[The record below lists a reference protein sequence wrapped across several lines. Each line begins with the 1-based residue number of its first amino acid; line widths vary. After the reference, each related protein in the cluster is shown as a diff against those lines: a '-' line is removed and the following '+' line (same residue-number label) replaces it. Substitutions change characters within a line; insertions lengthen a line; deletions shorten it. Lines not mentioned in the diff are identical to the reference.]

1 MLLADKTVNVRSN
14 GIQNSNEFTIQQS
27 AKMFNILSNSLYSDK
42 VMAVIRELST
52 NAWDAHVAAGESR
65 PFDVHLP
72 TRTNPT
78 FTVRDYGTGLSQED
92 MEHLY
97 TTYGASNK
105 NDSND
110 FVGCLGLG
118 SKSPFAYT
126 KSFTSSSYHNGKQ
139 YTYIAAMD
147 ETGVPTLNHIST
159 VDTDEPNGMEISF
172 AVKEYDC
179 AEFCDKAKR
188 IYNYFKTKPV
198 VSGYLDNH
206 DYVHHNIVISGDD
219 WKVGKFSEKSY
230 EYPSRYN
237 NAGNIVAIMGS
248 VAYPVD
254 VDKVIG
260 KEEKEETDAAIAA
273 WNRSFKKVDMKNW
286 VNFLNNIV
294 SAGYYIEM
302 RFDIGEL
309 EMDPARESLQYTKE
323 VIATIRKKTQ
333 QVYLRL
339 QQDLTEKIKSAP
351 TKFEAYKSY
360 NALSAM
366 SNGWTT
372 GAEWT
377 DPDGKVYSIGAG
389 EDLEYT
395 FKSKGSSLY
404 CVNWKRASYKSR
416 KLFYLTDKIHWQTM
430 GGYRQY
436 RSSYDE
442 NDNPGNVVFFQ
453 CDTKSVES
461 AYKIAIRYCNMNNA
475 YAYLLVNQNDHTT
488 IHSDFKELL
497 KDVGEENVH
506 KISDYRHLVQSK
518 RKSKGGSGEAI
529 SNDSIFH
536 VRGDFAGAGE
546 HLSAHLNDAHL
557 LKNVD
562 IDQLDDLKEIVYVPI
577 TRYRSDTGVSISN
590 IVFSDKDDNF
600 GKKVFGKQNIF
611 AIKTGSVKQFEK
623 AGYTLVK
630 YEDWFKKRFDKEYKR
645 FRADYAHVKNLI
657 EWADDQREDKS
668 CNPKHTWSNKHNR
681 REVFVTKFVE
691 LFGFGYKEY
700 INSNEL
706 VAALDVS
713 VLMSCLYTSCVWD
726 ARAAVATDRVLK
738 KAGVK
743 FNIFEIVEM
752 KKEQFTVAS
761 FYQKNVG
768 GDQTLGDEVKA
779 TKSYEFLPKTPSL
792 VETFKKVLDKNPLLK
807 YNVCAEGQGVA
818 RSATPLS
825 EQSQMSPGQW
835 GNGDS
840 WFDNMDDAAW
850 HQMRT
855 MIGNTL

>member
-14 GIQNSNEFTIQQS
+14 GIKNSNEFTISQS

-139 YTYIAAMD
+139 YTYVAAMD

-159 VDTDEPNGMEISF
+159 VDTDQPNGMEISF

-179 AEFCDKAKR
+179 GQFCDKAKR

-198 VSGYLDNH
+198 LSGYLDNH

-219 WKVGKFSEKSY
+219 WKVGKFSEKSC

-248 VAYPVD
+248 VAYPVEI
-254 VDKVIG
+254 DKIVG

-309 EMDPARESLQYTKE
+309 EMDPAREGLQYTKD
-323 VIATIRKKTQ
+323 VIATVRKKTQ
-333 QVYLRL
+333 QVYLKL
-339 QQDLTEKIKSAP
+339 QQDLSEKIASAP

-360 NALSAM
+360 NTLSAM

-377 DPDGKVYSIGAG
+377 DPDGKVHPIGAG
-389 EDLEYT
+389 EDIEY
-395 FKSKGSSLY
+395 KLKNKASMLY

-430 GGYRQY
+430 GGYRQH
-436 RSSYDE
+436 RTYDE
-442 NDNPGNVVFFQ
+442 NDNPNEVVFFQ

-461 AYKIAIRYCNMNNA
+461 AYKIAIRYCNVNSA
-475 YAYLLVNQNDHTT
+475 YAYLLVNQDDHQT

-497 KDVGEENVH
+497 KDVGEENIK
-506 KISDYRHLVQSK
+506 KISEYRHLVQSK
-518 RKSKGGSGEAI
+518 RKSKGKSGEAI
-529 SNDSIFH
+529 SNDSIFL

-546 HLSAHLNDAHL
+546 QLSAKLNDAYT
-557 LKNVD
+557 LKTVD
-562 IDQLDDLKEIVYVPI
+562 IDQLDDLDEIVYVPI
-577 TRYRSDTGVSISN
+577 TRYASDIPGVSIRD
-590 IVFSDKDDNF
+590 IVYNDDNKF
-600 GKKVFGKQNIF
+600 AKKVFGKQNIF
-611 AIKTGSVKQFEK
+611 AIKNAAVKQFER
-623 AGYTLVK
+623 AGYTLVN
-630 YEDWFKKRFDKEYKR
+630 YEDWFKKRFNKEYNK
-645 FRADYAHVKNLI
+645 FRDDYAHVKNLI
-657 EWADDQREDKS
+657 QWASNQREDTG
-668 CNPKHTWSNKHNR
+668 CNPKHTWTNKENR
-681 REVFVTKFVE
+681 RNVFLTKFIE
-691 LFGFGYKEY
+691 LFGFGYNEY
-700 INSNEL
+700 LSSNEL

-713 VLMSCLYTSCVWD
+713 ILMKCLNENSVWD
-726 ARAAVATDRVLK
+726 ARAAVAADRVLK

-743 FNIFEIVEM
+743 SNIFEIVEM
-752 KKEQFTVAS
+752 KNEQYTIAN
-761 FYQKNVG
+761 FYSKNTNQN
-768 GDQTLGDEVKA
+768 QTLDEEVVA
-779 TKSYEFLPKTPSL
+779 TKSYDFLPTTPAL

-807 YNVCAEGQGVA
+807 YNVCADGQTVNL
-818 RSATPLS
+818 RVSPLS
-825 EQSQMSPGQW
+825 EHGPMCTGHW

-840 WFDNMDDAAW
+840 WFDKMNDAAW

-855 MIGNTL
+855 ILGNTL